1 MAGWSSCQG
10 KNKDAF
16 QNKKTPSPIQIE
28 PKTAYFV
35 WSGFDF
41 HSVPEGDPDVVL
53 AVDRDEI
60 DKALELRR
68 VEFRHQVSLLPQGVK
83 ELPDG

>member
-1 MAGWSSCQG
+1 MTKS
-10 KNKDAF
+10 DE
-16 QNKKTPSPIQIE
+16 KKKRIAAERKKRHLRLYRRWRILF
-28 PKTAYFV
+28 YGYLI
-35 WSGFDF
+35 SGLDF

-60 DKALELRR
+60 DKALELCR

-83 ELPDG
+83 ELPDR